1 MRRSLLVALPLLAL
15 LSAPAVGSAQSR
27 EWWKEPPESRLDQRI
42 GDPSTVSASRV
53 KWDDGYIEVRAA
65 GTAERSSAL
74 NPARRRELAM
84 GAARDDGYRRLAE
97 LVDGLAV
104 DGATAVKSAV
114 LQDAGVRARVQARIR
129 SAVVVSEQTRDAAD
143 GGVAAE
149 IVMGLRLRGAGS
161 VAESIG
167 AWAASRPM
175 TPYRSDPTFRVH
187 ELYTGLLV
195 DASDVGFVPALAPR
209 LLEDGTGRMVFGP
222 QMVQQAVL
230 YQQGPLEYAAAMSD
244 ARQKGRAGANPLI
257 VRAIAAV
264 GAFKGDLLVSPR
276 DAARVAAADR
286 AGRFLDRAAVTVVYG
301 QEQRALPAG
310 RRHALVIGVGEEQQP
325 VSSDGGTAQAARD
338 ARTLATLL
346 EQSGFAAGDVVLLG
360 SRDASRRRVLA
371 ELHRMRG
378 KVQDEDTIV
387 IFFSGRGSV
396 GPAED
401 GRLHYFLVPH
411 DGRLADLARTALVD
425 DQLEEAVG
433 NLPARRVVVLLDASF
448 VGGDT
453 PTIRSRSLNNPAVSA
468 APDSRPFIAASVGR
482 AVISASP
489 PDQPAFEDDQRG
501 GLFSSFLVEA
511 LRGAADQNGDGAVTV
526 FELFQF
532 VSPRLGEY
540 TRTHYHV
547 EQRAVLEI
555 HVRTGEIVITRRARE
570 N

>member
-1 MRRSLLVALPLLAL
+1 MRRGLSVALSLIAL
-15 LSAPAVGSAQSR
+15 LSAPAVGGAQGR
-27 EWWKEPPESRLDQRI
+27 EWWKEPPESRLDQRL
-42 GDPSTVSASRV
+42 GDPSTVTASRV

-65 GTAERSSAL
+65 GTAERSSTL
-74 NPARRRELAM
+74 NPARRREMAM

-97 LVDGLAV
+97 VVDGLAV
-104 DGATAVKSAV
+104 DGVTVVKTAVN
-114 LQDAGVRARVQARIR
+114 QDAGVRARILARIR
-129 SAVVVSEQTRDAAD
+129 SAVVVSEQAHDLPD
-143 GGVAAE
+143 GGVSAE

-167 AWAASRPM
+167 AWAAARPVE
-175 TPYRSDPTFRVH
+175 PYRVDPTFRVH

-195 DASDVGFVPALAPR
+195 DASDVGFMPALAPR

-230 YQQGPLEYAAAMSD
+230 NQQGPLEYAAAMSD

-257 VRAIAAV
+257 VRAVAAV
-264 GAFKGDLLVSPR
+264 GTFKGDLVVSPR
-276 DAARVAAADR
+276 DAARVVAADR

-301 QEQRALPAG
+301 KEQRALPAG
-310 RRHALVIGVGEEQQP
+310 RRHALVIGAGEDQQAP
-325 VSSDGGTAQAARD
+325 SGDGRTAQAARD
-338 ARTLATLL
+338 ARALASLL
-346 EQSGFAAGDVVLLG
+346 EQSGFAAGDVILLE
-360 SRDASRRRVLA
+360 SRDATRGRVLA

-378 KVQDEDTIV
+378 RVQDEDTIV

-401 GRLHYFLVPH
+401 GRLHYYVVPH

-425 DQLEEAVG
+425 DQLEEAIG
-433 NLPARRVVVLLDASF
+433 NLPARQVVVLLDASF
-448 VGGDT
+448 AGGDT
-453 PTIRSRSLNNPAVSA
+453 PTIRSRSLNNPAVTT
-468 APDSRPFIAASVGR
+468 APTGRPLVGASVGR

-489 PDQPAFEDDQRG
+489 PDQPAFEDDRRG

-511 LRGAADQNGDGAVTV
+511 LGGAADENGDGAVTV

-547 EQRAVLEI
+547 EQRAVLET
-555 HVRTGEIVITRRARE
+555 HVRTEEIVITRRSRD